1 MTEANDPINPW
12 LRRKTMSQET
22 CQRCGEND
30 YDRRT
35 LWMACFYK
43 MSELD
48 LPFREITMFGHRK
61 LEINEHIE
69 STPIESSEHLYY
81 TLRVCKDCRADWM
94 QAIKKWFDEKF
105 TTPKTG
111 CGSGIFIRRNG
122 SLVEVTEAVTITLV
136 P

>member
-1 MTEANDPINPW
+1 
-12 LRRKTMSQET
+12 MSQET

-35 LWMACFYK
+35 LWMACLYN
-43 MSELD
+43 MNELSI
-48 LPFREITMFGHRK
+48 PFENKDIET
-61 LEINEHIE
+61 EHG
-69 STPIESSEHLYY
+69 TRNFY

-105 TTPKTG
+105 TMPKTG

-122 SLVEVTEAVTITLV
+122 SLVEVTEEEWYAENPSREPVRVKNNDSIQ